1 MNPKMSDFGLARI
14 LKRDQSTKNTRR
26 IWIHRLEYVIDGNF
40 SLKSDVFSFGILLL
54 EIAWNLWMEGRPLD
68 LISEDLK
75 ESYNGSEALR
85 CIHISFLCLQQHPHD
100 RPTMSSVVM
109 MLGSQ
114 IYLPKPKQP
123 ALFIGQH
130 SSLNQSSLPS
140 VNELILFVN
149 F

>member
-1 MNPKMSDFGLARI
+1 CQERKTEE
-14 LKRDQSTKNTRR
+14 TKIKTKIENL
-26 IWIHRLEYVIDGNF
+26 IEY
-40 SLKSDVFSFGILLL
+40 
-54 EIAWNLWMEGRPLD
+54 AWNLWMEGRPLD

-140 VNELILFVN
+140 VNELSMSSLKPR
-149 F
+149 